1 MVGRRKRGRLQI
13 VVPPKQKKMLTHIR
27 LQKLRDPGLVSDL
40 GVLVQLSRQVE
51 ALVRLLVRKVDKKF
65 QVDL

>member
-1 MVGRRKRGRLQI
+1 
-13 VVPPKQKKMLTHIR
+13 MLTHIR
-27 LQKLRDPGLVSDL
+27 LQKLRDPSLVSDL

-51 ALVRLLVRKVDKKF
+51 ALVRLLVQKVDKKF

>member
-1 MVGRRKRGRLQI
+1 
-13 VVPPKQKKMLTHIR
+13 MLTHIR